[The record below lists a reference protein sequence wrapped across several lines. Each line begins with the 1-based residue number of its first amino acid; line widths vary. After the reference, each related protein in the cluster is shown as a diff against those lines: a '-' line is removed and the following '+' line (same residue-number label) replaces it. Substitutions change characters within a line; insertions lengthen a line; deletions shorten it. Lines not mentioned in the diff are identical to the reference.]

1 GMRVS
6 IPVRPVF
13 LRRFPGAG
21 AISDPP
27 LECRAQLRWAVD
39 PSLLSPVFLWP
50 IAAAFAGLSPEAW
63 ALPAGGLYLKANSGT
78 SINPRVTH
86 PHLPNLPNDS
96 IIYSRKRTGESG
108 GQWEPKPDAGRSQGR
123 KGAAADADR
132 RLGRSWQRPAG
143 LAHAPG
149 RPLSAGIPGAAGA
162 IGELPRFLLH
172 PRSRR

>member
-1 GMRVS
+1 MRILPRMNLCRKTRLSPGNRGMRVS

-63 ALPAGGLYLKANSGT
+63 APPADGLYLKANSGT

-96 IIYSRKRTGESG
+96 IIYSRKRMRVR
-108 GQWEPKPDAGRSQGR
+108 AGDNGSRSLMPVG
-123 KGAAADADR
+123 
-132 RLGRSWQRPAG
+132 
-143 LAHAPG
+143 
-149 RPLSAGIPGAAGA
+149 
-162 IGELPRFLLH
+162 
-172 PRSRR
+172 